1 MQEFKDRPELE
12 FDVDGAPIAAHETY
26 EGAYEVTP
34 KIYEA
39 VELPTRDRLLR
50 DDVTVKQIPQY
61 EVSNEAG
68 GTTLIMGEEYYHG

>member
-12 FDVDGAPIAAHETY
+12 FDVDGAPIVAHEIY

-34 KIYEA
+34 RIYEP